1 LFRAFIKFF
10 FISSLVFSAPI
21 ALTRSCTSGLV
32 DDLSPFLTFSTL
44 KVDLLD
50 NGLGDGSLGISDV
63 SKDFLTRFDGV
74 SSVTGS

>member
-1 LFRAFIKFF
+1 M
-10 FISSLVFSAPI
+10 
-21 ALTRSCTSGLV
+21 ALTPYHSLSNV

-63 SKDFLTRFDGV
+63 SKDLLTRFDGV